1 MSTETDTK
9 LIALGERFEKL
20 LLEHMDAWLEW
31 APRMRAAL
39 AEVRDNTAALAVA
52 IQRNGCDVAQARMSE
67 LERHMQP
74 LAEEILAAAATSLG
88 GLRAK
93 ALVALWEALLDHAP
107 HKGAFNFPDA
117 SRSLFD
123 AVAEM
128 TGLTPMVRELAAR
141 LAADV
146 ERHREGAR
154 SAIRAVFLDA
164 SSFKIGAR
172 PCLDPTKRWRGWHA
186 T

>member
-1 MSTETDTK
+1 
-9 LIALGERFEKL
+9 
-20 LLEHMDAWLEW
+20 
-31 APRMRAAL
+31 MRAAL

-52 IQRNGCDVAQARMSE
+52 IQRNGCDVAQDRMSG
-67 LERHMQP
+67 LERDMQP
-74 LAEEILAAAATSLG
+74 LAEEILAAASLG

-93 ALVALWEALLDHAP
+93 ALLALWEALPDHAP

-128 TGLTPMVRELAAR
+128 TGLTPMVRELEAR

-146 ERHREGAR
+146 E
-154 SAIRAVFLDA
+154 
-164 SSFKIGAR
+164 
-172 PCLDPTKRWRGWHA
+172 
-186 T
+186 